1 MLTNFNP
8 SDKHM
13 ALITLLPFYIPKNL
27 KIAIMKRK
35 INLCIHGKKWECFPA
50 QLSQGQRLVK
60 RHILS
65 RVTEGCMELCG
76 QTQESQNQADLRW
89 MGWVGNG

>member
-1 MLTNFNP
+1 MLR
-8 SDKHM
+8 
-13 ALITLLPFYIPKNL
+13 Y
-27 KIAIMKRK
+27 
-35 INLCIHGKKWECFPA
+35 GGECFPA